1 MGKSKI
7 TCETLKAIRKQVAD
21 ANGIV
26 YTPAKC
32 DFEGVCTG
40 TCPAC
45 ESEREYIENQLSL
58 KRKAGNI
65 VKIAGLVAGL
75 TTLAP
80 LATVAQEMNAPEPT
94 EQISLLS
101 EEYLFTFNGQ
111 IRPENEDRIDQ
122 LTELISQ
129 MPGEVFIIAGH
140 TDNRKSDE
148 TYNLKLSQKRA
159 EYIRNLIFSRL
170 EYQGFNIEDF
180 ILIPVGLAYF
190 EPNIPDAK
198 DESEHEQNRR
208 VSLFLYK
215 EHSLKGEAACIVN
228 EAVQNKFPFLEERL
242 GTTKSNEIKEIWTEK
257 VKKEKESITNH

>member
-1 MGKSKI
+1 MDKSKI

-32 DFEGVCTG
+32 DFEGVCAG

-45 ESEREYIENQLSL
+45 EKEREYIENQLSL
-58 KRKAGNI
+58 KRKAGEI

-80 LATVAQEMNAPEPT
+80 LATVAQEMNSPEPT
-94 EQISLLS
+94 ETISLLS
-101 EEYLFTFNGQ
+101 EEYFFTFNGQ

-140 TDNRKSDE
+140 TDPRGSVE
-148 TYNLKLSQKRA
+148 YNLKLSQKRA
-159 EYIRNLIFSRL
+159 EYIRNLILSRL
-170 EYQGFNIEDF
+170 EYQGYNIEDY
-180 ILIPVGLAYF
+180 ILIPVGLADF
-190 EPNIPDAK
+190 EPNVPNAQTEI
-198 DESEHEQNRR
+198 EHDQNRR
-208 VSLFLYK
+208 ASIFLYK

-228 EAVQNKFPFLEERL
+228 DKVKENFSLLEKRL
-242 GTTKSNEIKEIWTEK
+242 GTTKFNELKEIWETK
-257 VKKEKESITNH
+257 VKEERE

>member
-1 MGKSKI
+1 MYKSKI

-32 DFEGVCTG
+32 DFEGVCAG

-101 EEYLFTFNGQ
+101 EEYFNEFGG
-111 IRPENEDRIDQ
+111 IKPEYEDRIDQ
-122 LTELISQ
+122 LTELVSQ
-129 MPGEVFIIAGH
+129 MPGEVFVITGH
-140 TDNRKSDE
+140 TDGRGSE
-148 TYNLKLSQKRA
+148 AYNLKLSQKRA
-159 EYIRNLIFSRL
+159 EYVRTLILNKL
-170 EYQGFNIEDF
+170 EYQGFNIENYT
-180 ILIPVGLAYF
+180 IVPIGLANIA
-190 EPNIPDAK
+190 PNIPDAQT
-198 DESEHEQNRR
+198 EIEHDQNRR
-208 VSLFLYK
+208 VSLFLLK
-215 EHSLKGEAACIVN
+215 ENSRVATILKE
-228 EAVQNKFPFLEERL
+228 KFP
-242 GTTKSNEIKEIWTEK
+242 KWKE
-257 VKKEKESITNH
+257 

>member
-1 MGKSKI
+1 MNKCKI

-65 VKIAGLVAGL
+65 VKIAGLVTSL

-80 LATVAQEMNAPEPT
+80 LATVAQEMNSPEPT
-94 EQISLLS
+94 ETISLLS
-101 EEYLFTFNGQ
+101 EEYFSEFGG
-111 IRPENEDRIDQ
+111 IKPEYEDRIDQ
-122 LTELISQ
+122 LTELVSQ

-140 TDNRKSDE
+140 TDGRGSE
-148 TYNLKLSQKRA
+148 AYNLKLSQKRA
-159 EYIRNLIFSRL
+159 DYIRNLILSRL
-170 EYQGFNIEDF
+170 ENQGFNIKDYR
-180 ILIPVGLAYF
+180 IIPVGLANIA
-190 EPNIPDAK
+190 PNIPNAK
-198 DESEHEQNRR
+198 TEVEHEQNRR
-208 VSLFLYK
+208 VSLFLLK
-215 EHSLKGEAACIVN
+215 ENSPIATILKE
-228 EAVQNKFPFLEERL
+228 KFPSWKGKEE
-242 GTTKSNEIKEIWTEK
+242 K
-257 VKKEKESITNH
+257 

>member
-1 MGKSKI
+1 MDKSKI

-32 DFEGVCTG
+32 DFEGVCAG

-45 ESEREYIENQLSL
+45 EKEREYIETQLSL
-58 KRKAGNI
+58 KRKTGEI

-80 LATVAQEMNAPEPT
+80 LATVAQEMNSPEPT
-94 EQISLLS
+94 ETISLLS
-101 EEYLFTFNGQ
+101 EEYFFTFNGQ

-140 TDNRKSDE
+140 TEPRGSVE
-148 TYNLKLSQKRA
+148 YNLKLSQKRA
-159 EYIRNLIFSRL
+159 EYIRNLILSRL
-170 EYQGFNIEDF
+170 EYQGYNIEDY
-180 ILIPVGLAYF
+180 ILIPVGLADF
-190 EPNIPDAK
+190 EPNVPNAQTEI
-198 DESEHEQNRR
+198 EHDQNRR
-208 VSLFLYK
+208 ASIFLYK

-228 EAVQNKFPFLEERL
+228 DKVKENFSLLEERL
-242 GTTKSNEIKEIWTEK
+242 GTTKFNEIKEIWKAK
-257 VKKEKESITNH
+257 VKEESK

>member
-1 MGKSKI
+1 MDKSKI

-32 DFEGVCTG
+32 DFEGVCAG

-65 VKIAGLVAGL
+65 VKIAGLVTSL

-94 EQISLLS
+94 EQISLLD

-111 IRPENEDRIDQ
+111 IRPEYEDRIDQ

-140 TDNRKSDE
+140 TDTRGSE
-148 TYNLKLSQKRA
+148 AYNLKLSQKRA
-159 EYIRNLIFSRL
+159 EYVRNLILSRL
-170 EYQGFNIEDF
+170 EENGYNKENYI
-180 ILIPVGLAYF
+180 IISVGLANIA
-190 EPNIPDAK
+190 PNIPDAK

-208 VSLFLYK
+208 VSIFLLK
-215 EHSLKGEAACIVN
+215 ENSPVATILKE
-228 EAVQNKFPFLEERL
+228 KFPSWKEE
-242 GTTKSNEIKEIWTEK
+242 GGK
-257 VKKEKESITNH
+257 

>member
-1 MGKSKI
+1 MDKSKI

-32 DFEGVCTG
+32 DFEGVCAG

-45 ESEREYIENQLSL
+45 EQEREYIEKQISL
-58 KRKAGNI
+58 KRKAGEI

-80 LATVAQEMNAPEPT
+80 LATVAQEMNAPVPT
-94 EQISLLS
+94 ETIALLD
-101 EEYLFTFNGQ
+101 EEFLFDFGWVK
-111 IRPENEDRIDQ
+111 PEYEDRIDQ

-140 TDNRKSDE
+140 TDTRGSE
-148 TYNLKLSQKRA
+148 AYNLKLSQKRA
-159 EYIRNLIFSRL
+159 EYIRESIISRL
-170 EYQGFNIEDF
+170 EYQGYNIEDY
-180 ILIPVGLAYF
+180 ILIPVGLADF
-190 EPNIPDAK
+190 EPNVPNAQTEI
-198 DESEHEQNRR
+198 EHEQNRR
-208 VSLFLYK
+208 ASIFLYK

-228 EAVQNKFPFLEERL
+228 ESVKEYFDFLEKKLE
-242 GTTKSNEIKEIWTEK
+242 TAKFNEFKKIWKAK
-257 VKKEKESITNH
+257 VKEESK

>member
-1 MGKSKI
+1 MDKSKI
-7 TCETLKAIRKQVAD
+7 TCETLKTIRKQVAD

-94 EQISLLS
+94 ETNSLLS
-101 EEYLFTFNGQ
+101 EEYFFEFGG
-111 IRPENEDRIDQ
+111 IKPEYEDRIDQ
-122 LTELISQ
+122 LTELVSQ
-129 MPGEVFIIAGH
+129 MPGEVFVITGH
-140 TDNRKSDE
+140 TDGRGSE
-148 TYNLKLSQKRA
+148 AYNLKLSQKRA
-159 EYIRNLIFSRL
+159 DYIRNLILNKL
-170 EYQGFNIEDF
+170 EYQGFNIEDYK
-180 ILIPVGLAYF
+180 IISIGLANIA
-190 EPNIPDAK
+190 PNIPDAQTEIEH
-198 DESEHEQNRR
+198 DENRR
-208 VSLFLYK
+208 VSLFLLK
-215 EHSLKGEAACIVN
+215 ENSRVATILKE
-228 EAVQNKFPFLEERL
+228 KFPSWKESAERL
-242 GTTKSNEIKEIWTEK
+242 NSKSGKQK
-257 VKKEKESITNH
+257 

>member
-1 MGKSKI
+1 MDKSKI

-32 DFEGVCTG
+32 NFEGVCSG

-45 ESEREYIENQLSL
+45 EQEREYIEKQISL
-58 KRKAGNI
+58 KRKAGEI

-80 LATVAQEMNAPEPT
+80 LTTVAQEMNSPEPT
-94 EQISLLS
+94 ETISLLS
-101 EEYLFTFNGQ
+101 EEYFFTFNGQ

-140 TDNRKSDE
+140 TDPRGSVE
-148 TYNLKLSQKRA
+148 YNLKLSQKRA
-159 EYIRNLIFSRL
+159 EYIRNLILSRL
-170 EYQGFNIEDF
+170 EYQGYNIEDY
-180 ILIPVGLAYF
+180 ILIPVGLADF
-190 EPNIPDAK
+190 EPNVPNAQTEI
-198 DESEHEQNRR
+198 EHEQNRR
-208 VSLFLYK
+208 ASIFLYK
-215 EHSLKGEAACIVN
+215 ENSRVSTILKE
-228 EAVQNKFPFLEERL
+228 KFP
-242 GTTKSNEIKEIWTEK
+242 KWKE
-257 VKKEKESITNH
+257 

>member
-1 MGKSKI
+1 LDKSKI
-7 TCETLKAIRKQVAD
+7 TCETLKTIRKQVAD

-65 VKIAGLVAGL
+65 VKIAGLVTSL

-94 EQISLLS
+94 ETISLLD
-101 EEYLFTFNGQ
+101 EEYFFTFNGQ

-122 LTELISQ
+122 LTELVSP
-129 MPGEVFIIAGH
+129 MPGEVFVITGH
-140 TDNRKSDE
+140 TDSRGSE
-148 TYNLKLSQKRA
+148 T
-159 EYIRNLIFSRL
+159 
-170 EYQGFNIEDF
+170 
-180 ILIPVGLAYF
+180 
-190 EPNIPDAK
+190 
-198 DESEHEQNRR
+198 
-208 VSLFLYK
+208 
-215 EHSLKGEAACIVN
+215 
-228 EAVQNKFPFLEERL
+228 
-242 GTTKSNEIKEIWTEK
+242 
-257 VKKEKESITNH
+257 

>member
-1 MGKSKI
+1 MDKSKI

-32 DFEGVCTG
+32 DFEGVCAG

-45 ESEREYIENQLSL
+45 ENEREYIENQLSL

-65 VKIAGLVAGL
+65 VKIAGLVTSL
-75 TTLAP
+75 TALAP

-101 EEYLFTFNGQ
+101 EEYFFTFNGQ
-111 IRPENEDRIDQ
+111 IKPENEDRIDQ

-140 TDNRKSDE
+140 TDSRKSDE
-148 TYNLKLSQKRA
+148 TFNLKLSQKRA
-159 EYIRNLIFSRL
+159 EYIRNLILSRL
-170 EYQGFNIEDF
+170 EYQGYNIEDY
-180 ILIPVGLAYF
+180 ILIPVGLADF
-190 EPNIPDAK
+190 EPNVPNAQTEI
-198 DESEHEQNRR
+198 EHEQNRR
-208 VSLFLYK
+208 ASIFLYK
-215 EHSLKGEAACIVN
+215 EHSLKGESACIVN
-228 EAVQNKFPFLEERL
+228 DKVKENFSILEERL
-242 GTTKSNEIKEIWTEK
+242 GTTKFNEIKEIWTEK
-257 VKKEKESITNH
+257 VKKEKENITNH

>member
-1 MGKSKI
+1 MDKSKI

-32 DFEGVCTG
+32 DFEGVCVG

-45 ESEREYIENQLSL
+45 ECEREYIEKQLSL
-58 KRKAGNI
+58 KRKAGKI
-65 VKIAGLVAGL
+65 VKIAGLVTSL

-94 EQISLLS
+94 EQISILS
-101 EEYLFTFNGQ
+101 EEFIFDFNGQ

-140 TDNRKSDE
+140 TDTRGSE
-148 TYNLKLSQKRA
+148 IYNLKLSQKRA
-159 EYIRNLIFSRL
+159 EYIRDLILSRL
-170 EYQGFNIEDF
+170 EYQGFNKEDY
-180 ILIPVGLAYF
+180 IIIPVGLAYF
-190 EPNIPDAK
+190 APNIPNAK
-198 DESEHEQNRR
+198 TEAEHEQNRR
-208 VSLFLYK
+208 ASTFLYK
-215 EHSLKGEAACIVN
+215 EHSLKGESACIVN
-228 EAVQNKFPFLEERL
+228 EAVQNNFPFLEERL
-242 GTTKSNEIKEIWTEK
+242 GTTKFNEIKEIWTAK
-257 VKKEKESITNH
+257 VKEEKGK

>member
-1 MGKSKI
+1 MDKSKI

-45 ESEREYIENQLSL
+45 ESERKYIEDQLSL

-65 VKIAGLVAGL
+65 VKIAGLVTSL

-80 LATVAQEMNAPEPT
+80 LATVAQEMNSPEPT
-94 EQISLLS
+94 EQISLLD
-101 EEYLFTFNGQ
+101 EEYFFTFNGQ

-140 TDNRKSDE
+140 TDPRGSVE
-148 TYNLKLSQKRA
+148 YNLKLSQKRA
-159 EYIRNLIFSRL
+159 EYIRNLILSRL
-170 EYQGFNIEDF
+170 EYQGYNIEGY
-180 ILIPVGLAYF
+180 ILIPVGLADF
-190 EPNIPDAK
+190 EPNVPNAQTEI
-198 DESEHEQNRR
+198 EHEQNRR
-208 VSLFLYK
+208 ASIFLYK

-228 EAVQNKFPFLEERL
+228 DKVKENFSILEERL
-242 GTTKSNEIKEIWTEK
+242 GTTKFNEIKEIWKAK
-257 VKKEKESITNH
+257 VKEERE

>member
-1 MGKSKI
+1 MDKSKI

-32 DFEGVCTG
+32 DFEGICAG

-65 VKIAGLVAGL
+65 VKIAGLVTSL

-80 LATVAQEMNAPEPT
+80 LATVAQEMNSPEPT
-94 EQISLLS
+94 ETISILS
-101 EEYLFTFNGQ
+101 EEYFFEFGG
-111 IRPENEDRIDQ
+111 IKPEYEDRIDQ
-122 LTELISQ
+122 LTELVSQ

-140 TDNRKSDE
+140 TDGRGSE
-148 TYNLKLSQKRA
+148 AYNLKLSQKRA
-159 EYIRNLIFSRL
+159 DYIRALILSKL
-170 EYQGFNIEDF
+170 KEKGYNIEDY
-180 ILIPVGLAYF
+180 IIIPVGVAFLA
-190 EPNIPDAK
+190 PNIPNAK
-198 DESEHEQNRR
+198 TEPEHEQNRR
-208 VSLFLYK
+208 VSLFLFK

-228 EAVQNKFPFLEERL
+228 DKVKENFSLFEERL
-242 GTTKSNEIKEIWTEK
+242 GTTKFNEIKEIWTEK
-257 VKKEKESITNH
+257 VKKEKENITNH

>member
-1 MGKSKI
+1 MDKSKI

-65 VKIAGLVAGL
+65 VKIAGLVTSL

-80 LATVAQEMNAPEPT
+80 LATVAQEMNAPEQT
-94 EQISLLS
+94 ETISLLD
-101 EEYLFTFNGQ
+101 EEFFFEFGG
-111 IRPENEDRIDQ
+111 IKPEYDDRLDQ

-129 MPGEVFIIAGH
+129 MPGEVIIIAGH
-140 TDNRKSDE
+140 TDTRGSE
-148 TYNLKLSQKRA
+148 IYNTKLSQKRA
-159 EYIRNLIFSRL
+159 EYIRNIVLNRL
-170 EYQGFNIEDF
+170 GKKGYNIEDY
-180 ILIPVGLAYF
+180 IIIPVGLAYF
-190 EPNIPDAK
+190 EPNVPNAQTEI
-198 DESEHEQNRR
+198 EHEQNRR
-208 VSLFLYK
+208 ASIFLYK

-242 GTTKSNEIKEIWTEK
+242 GTTKFNEMKEIWTEK
-257 VKKEKESITNH
+257 VKKEKENITNH

>member
-1 MGKSKI
+1 MDKSKI

-45 ESEREYIENQLSL
+45 EQEREYIEKQISL
-58 KRKAGNI
+58 KRKAGEI

-80 LATVAQEMNAPEPT
+80 LATVAQEMNSPEPT
-94 EQISLLS
+94 ETISLLS
-101 EEYLFTFNGQ
+101 EEYFFEFGG
-111 IRPENEDRIDQ
+111 IKPEYEDRIDQ

-140 TDNRKSDE
+140 TDPRGSVE
-148 TYNLKLSQKRA
+148 YNLKLSQKRA
-159 EYIRNLIFSRL
+159 EYIRNLILSRL
-170 EYQGFNIEDF
+170 EYQGYNIEDYK
-180 ILIPVGLAYF
+180 IISIGLANIA
-190 EPNIPDAK
+190 PNIPDAQT
-198 DESEHEQNRR
+198 EIEHEQNRR
-208 VSLFLYK
+208 VSLFLLK
-215 EHSLKGEAACIVN
+215 ENSRVATILKE
-228 EAVQNKFPFLEERL
+228 KFP
-242 GTTKSNEIKEIWTEK
+242 KWKE
-257 VKKEKESITNH
+257 

>member
-1 MGKSKI
+1 MDKSKI

-45 ESEREYIENQLSL
+45 ESERKYIEDQLSL

-65 VKIAGLVAGL
+65 VKIAGLVTSL
-75 TTLAP
+75 TALAP

-94 EQISLLS
+94 EQISLLF
-101 EEYLFTFNGQ
+101 EEYFFEFGG
-111 IRPENEDRIDQ
+111 IKPEYEDRIDQ
-122 LTELISQ
+122 LTELVSQ
-129 MPGEVFIIAGH
+129 MPGEVFMIAGH
-140 TDNRKSDE
+140 TDTRGSE
-148 TYNLKLSQKRA
+148 AYNLKLSQKRA
-159 EYIRNLIFSRL
+159 EYIRESIISRL
-170 EYQGFNIEDF
+170 RYHGFDIEDF

-190 EPNIPDAK
+190 EPNVANAQTEI
-198 DESEHEQNRR
+198 EHDQNRR
-208 VSLFLYK
+208 ASIFLYK

-228 EAVQNKFPFLEERL
+228 DKVKENFSLLEERL
-242 GTTKSNEIKEIWTEK
+242 GTTKFNELKEIWETK
-257 VKKEKESITNH
+257 VKEERE

>member
-1 MGKSKI
+1 MDKSKI

-58 KRKAGNI
+58 KRKAGEI
-65 VKIAGLVAGL
+65 VKIAGLVASL

-94 EQISLLS
+94 ETISLLD
-101 EEYLFTFNGQ
+101 EEYFFDFGGLK
-111 IRPENEDRIDQ
+111 PEYADRIDQ

-129 MPGEVFIIAGH
+129 FPGEDIVIAGH
-140 TDNRKSDE
+140 TDSRGSEK
-148 TYNLKLSQKRA
+148 YNIKLSQKRA
-159 EYIRNLIFSRL
+159 DYVKGMVLNRLVNKGYNIDDYKIISIGIGSR
-170 EYQGFNIEDF
+170 I
-180 ILIPVGLAYF
+180 
-190 EPNIPDAK
+190 PNIPDAQT
-198 DESEHEQNRR
+198 EIEHAQNRR
-208 VSLFLYK
+208 TSIFLLNEHSMVSEKYKELYK
-215 EHSLKGEAACIVN
+215 
-228 EAVQNKFPFLEERL
+228 R
-242 GTTKSNEIKEIWTEK
+242 
-257 VKKEKESITNH
+257 